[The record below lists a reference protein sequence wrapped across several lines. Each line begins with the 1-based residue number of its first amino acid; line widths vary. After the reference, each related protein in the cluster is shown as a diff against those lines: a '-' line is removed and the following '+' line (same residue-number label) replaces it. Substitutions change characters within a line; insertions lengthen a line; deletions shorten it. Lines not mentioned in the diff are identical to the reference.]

1 MDEGPWYK
9 DGLRF
14 TCTQCGDCCSGGPGF
29 VWLNTDEIRQIAE
42 YKGVSLG
49 EMQMHHLRYVG
60 GRTSLREFPNGDCT
74 FLDPQTRK
82 CSVYPVRPAQCQT
95 WPFWNSNLASEAA
108 WKRTQV
114 ACPGAG
120 QGRLYTISEIHS
132 QSEVVDI

>member
-60 GRTSLREFPNGDCT
+60 DASPALRRWPNISARISKRGLYVSGSTDPKVLSLPSPTGTMSDMAILEFESG
-74 FLDPQTRK
+74 
-82 CSVYPVRPAQCQT
+82 
-95 WPFWNSNLASEAA
+95 E
-108 WKRTQV
+108 
-114 ACPGAG
+114 
-120 QGRLYTISEIHS
+120 
-132 QSEVVDI
+132 